1 MVQALR
7 DDRIAFAYQPV
18 VLSRTGEVSY
28 YETLV
33 RMVEGQGA
41 VVPASAFVPIAE
53 RLGLVREIDRRVL
66 ELAVED
72 LNEAPEVT
80 LEINISSIT
89 ASDRSWLRTL
99 VGQIGREA
107 CGERELQYVS
117 IWVVAGSL

>member
-18 VLSRTGEVSY
+18 VLSQTGEVSY

-41 VVPASAFVPIAE
+41 VVPASAFVPVAE
-53 RLGLVREIDRRVL
+53 RLGLVRELDRRVL

-72 LNEAPEVT
+72 LNADPEVT
-80 LEINISSIT
+80 LALNISRLT
-89 ASDRSWLRTL
+89 ASDRSLLRTL
-99 VGQIGREA
+99 ANGSA
-107 CGERELQYVS
+107 SCGEGLCP
-117 IWVVAGSL
+117 